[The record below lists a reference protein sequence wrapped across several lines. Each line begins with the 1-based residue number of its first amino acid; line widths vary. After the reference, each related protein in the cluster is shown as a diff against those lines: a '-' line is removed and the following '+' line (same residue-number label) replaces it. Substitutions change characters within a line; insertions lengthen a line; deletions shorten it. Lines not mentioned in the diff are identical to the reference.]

1 MSIFHK
7 IPFDGASIKAL
18 RGRVNAKIEAIRAG
32 SVRLKFRQF
41 IVDSKAVDS
50 KAWYF
55 YTPGIKVEEVSRF
68 QLISGSEMQRVV
80 GSLFVT
86 MRKPTGRSMSGRK

>member
-41 IVDSKAVDS
+41 IVDSKA
-50 KAWYF
+50 WYF
-55 YTPGIKVEEVSRF
+55 YTPGIKAEEVSRF
-68 QLISGSEMQRVV
+68 QLISGSEMRRVV
-80 GSLFVT
+80 GSLLVT
-86 MRKPTGRSMSGRK
+86 KGNNL